1 MKRKAFTHL
10 IDTVFAAKSG
20 EEMSCTDYFSELPRY
35 ADLEAEG
42 LDAASVLS
50 EVRHH
55 MHQCPECEEV
65 YLGLLELVRAEKAER
80 PK

>member
-1 MKRKAFTHL
+1 MKQKAFTRL

-35 ADLEAEG
+35 TELEAEG
-42 LDAASVLS
+42 VDAAALLP

-65 YLGLLELVRAEKAER
+65 YLGLRELVRAEKVEP

>member
-1 MKRKAFTHL
+1 MKQKAFTRL

-35 ADLEAEG
+35 TELEAEG
-42 LDAASVLS
+42 VDAAALLP

-55 MHQCPECEEV
+55 MHQCLECEEV
-65 YLGLLELVRAEKAER
+65 YLGLLELVRAEKVEP